1 MYLNSYVMLHRFVF
15 CLLLLPLFG
24 KAQVNSVFNWEVQ
37 VGTVATLLAATDP
50 DRDQA
55 QRVNNVEEVRL
66 SNGGFRPG
74 FNAGIQLYQDDTR
87 FSVAFSAFFSY
98 HRQNISYYRRSF
110 EGTGT
115 LELINNNARWRS
127 LWGNITLRARY
138 TVDQAERINISAG
151 LCSSH
156 GIFNNNRNTF
166 QTISTSSTSGNPV
179 ATGSREVIFPLSR
192 VSFGLCAGAEVKL
205 NTSETLPLKL
215 GVLYLHGFRSISTDY
230 FIRQSGLNISLLVGL
245 TR

>member
-1 MYLNSYVMLHRFVF
+1 MLHRLVL
-15 CLLLLPLFG
+15 CLLLLPMFG
-24 KAQVNSVFNWEVQ
+24 AAQINSVFNWEVQ

-55 QRVNNVEEVRL
+55 QQLNNVEEVRL
-66 SNGGFRPG
+66 SNAGFQPG

-98 HRQNISYYRRSF
+98 HRQNIYYYRRSF
-110 EGTGT
+110 EGNST
-115 LELINNNARWRS
+115 LELINENARWRS

-138 TVDQAERINISAG
+138 TVDQAGRINISAG

-156 GIFNNNRNTF
+156 GILNNNRNTF
-166 QTISTSSTSGNPV
+166 QTISTSSFLGNPV
-179 ATGSREVIFPLSR
+179 VTGSREVIFPLSR

-205 NTSETLPLKL
+205 NTTQNLPLKL

-230 FIRQSGLNISLLVGL
+230 FIRQSGLNISLLVGI
-245 TR
+245 